1 MKVAAV
7 SEESGSGSRGDASDP
22 KAKSISGDC
31 QRDVDAPLLSVLCI
45 TYNHEKYVSQA
56 LDSFLMQETKF
67 PIEIVVGEDCSTD
80 NTLSVVEGYK
90 AKFPEIFRV
99 ITSQANVGAVE
110 NFRRTLMA
118 CRGKYVAI
126 CEGDDFWT
134 DRHKLQIQVEF
145 LENNPEYVISYHDA
159 YAFEDPGV
167 LKGLQLSEEYQRDAT
182 EDDLVN
188 ARQISTLT
196 ACFRN
201 VLKEISAEFNQAPIL
216 DLCLW
221 SLLGNYG
228 KGKYLGGISPAA
240 YRMHQGGILSSQTEA
255 NKCRMTMQ
263 TYLCLSRFYA
273 RSGNEEASQR
283 FTFKTILIASS
294 QLDVVAKIRLLA
306 SIVDGL
312 LGSPLYSIRK
322 MLTGK

>member
-7 SEESGSGSRGDASDP
+7 SEEGGSGNWGDASDT

-45 TYNHEKYVSQA
+45 TYNHEKFVSQA

-80 NTLSVVEGYK
+80 NTLSVVESYK
-90 AKFPEIFRV
+90 AKFPEIIKV
-99 ITSQANVGAVE
+99 ITSQANVGVVE

-134 DRHKLQIQVEF
+134 DRQKLQIQVEF
-145 LENNPEYVISYHDA
+145 MENNPEYAISYHDA
-159 YAFEDPGV
+159 YAFEEPGV
-167 LKGLQLSEEYQRDAT
+167 SKGLQLSEEYQRDAT

-201 VLKEISAEFNQAPIL
+201 VLKEIPTEFNQAPIL

-240 YRMHQGGILSSQTEA
+240 YRMHQGGILSSQNEA
-255 NKCRMTMQ
+255 NKRRMTMQ

-273 RSGNEEASQR
+273 RSGNEVASQR

-306 SIVDGL
+306 SIADGL